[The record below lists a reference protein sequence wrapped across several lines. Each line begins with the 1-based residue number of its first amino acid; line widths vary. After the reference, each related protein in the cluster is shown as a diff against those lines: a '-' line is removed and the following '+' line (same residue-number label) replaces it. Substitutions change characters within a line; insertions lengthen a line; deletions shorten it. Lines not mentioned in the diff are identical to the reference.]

1 MLFCHVNDV
10 SPGTILGAAVIDID
24 APAAPLL
31 KPGVVLN
38 EPLLGTLKKLGVT
51 QIWVQHER
59 TADLDSAV
67 ATRAGTLKLDLHN
80 LLKNDLHKFDDKSIA
95 EADIQLYRQAL
106 RELDIHLMANRER
119 ASLIDQLF
127 TCRPTMFT
135 HAANVTYMAMMVGMD
150 LQDYIARQRQWLASE
165 HARDLT
171 ALGLGAMLHDI
182 GKIECGDK
190 PGAYH
195 EVAPKLKGHGHS
207 VEPITYDQH
216 TIAGYRL
223 LRDLRLPASSSQ
235 IVLHHHQRWS
245 GGGWPAVS
253 AVTGKNHE
261 GPQSQDDIHIFTRI
275 VSAANVLDNLM
286 CGEGDT
292 RRPAAMALHEFAS
305 HRFDGWFDP
314 VIRRAFLRRIPPFG
328 VGSMVSLSD
337 GRDAVVTARNAKDP
351 CRPAVRTLD
360 GSPLLRRTL
369 HAHPA
374 RDQFIPATMHI
385 VKHAGID
392 VERWIYDLPDAVPM
406 AA

>member
-10 SPGTILGAAVIDID
+10 RPGTILGAAVIDPA
-24 APAAPLL
+24 APATPLL

-38 EPLLGTLKKLGVT
+38 EQLLEMLRQRCVLQV
-51 QIWVQHER
+51 WVPHER

-67 ATRAGTLKLDLHN
+67 ASRASALKADIHD
-80 LLKNDLHKFDDKSIA
+80 LLKNDLEKFADNSIS
-95 EADIQLYRQAL
+95 EADIQQYRQAL
-106 RELDIHLMANRER
+106 REVVIHLMANGER

-127 TCRPTMFT
+127 SCRPTMFT
-135 HAANVTYMAMMVGMD
+135 HAANVAYLALIVGMD
-150 LQDYIARQRQWLASE
+150 VQDYITRQRQWLASE

-190 PGAYH
+190 LGAYH
-195 EVAPKLKGHGHS
+195 EVAPKLKGKGNS
-207 VEPITYDQH
+207 IEPITYDQH
-216 TIAGYRL
+216 TLAGYRL
-223 LRDLRLPASSSQ
+223 LRHLRLPASSSQ
-235 IVLHHHQRWS
+235 VVLHHHQRWN

-253 AVTGKNHE
+253 AVTCKHHE
-261 GPQSQDDIHIFTRI
+261 GPQSRDAIHVFTRI
-275 VSAANVLDNLM
+275 VAVANVLDNLM

-292 RRPAAMALHEFAS
+292 RRPPVMALCELARH
-305 HRFDGWFDP
+305 HFDGWFDP

-328 VGSMVSLSD
+328 VGSMVTLSD

-369 HAHPA
+369 HSKPA

-385 VKHAGID
+385 VKHAGIN
-392 VERWIYDLPDAVPM
+392 VERWMYELPEATQM